1 MNKYRRLSE
10 SDSPMETLRIE
21 KTNFTQEEFVKKCG
35 IPRKTYHRW
44 ITGQSPAK
52 LTPKQ
57 MKLICKVLGISI
69 DEIPDDFSKGVRVKN

>member
-10 SDSPMETLRIE
+10 SDLPMETLRIE
-21 KTNFTQEEFVKKCG
+21 KTNFTQEEFVKMCG

-44 ITGQSPAK
+44 ITGKSPAK

-57 MKLICKVLGISI
+57 VKSICRVLGI
-69 DEIPDDFSKGVRVKN
+69 DVNEIPDDFSKAI